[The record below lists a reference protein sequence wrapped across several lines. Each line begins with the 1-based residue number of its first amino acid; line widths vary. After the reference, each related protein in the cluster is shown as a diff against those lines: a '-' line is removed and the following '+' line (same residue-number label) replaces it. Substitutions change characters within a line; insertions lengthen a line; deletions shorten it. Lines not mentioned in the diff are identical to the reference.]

1 MNFIA
6 KCCFAYTLT
15 KFLRYLDGVKWLA
28 PSGAQCR
35 TVKTVKPLPVVHE
48 TLPNVAGISAGDYFY
63 ARRRNRVTNPPSND
77 LSDSTFAEW
86 RAKNNR

>member
-1 MNFIA
+1 MHFIA
-6 KCCFAYTLT
+6 KCCVCYVAA
-15 KFLRYLDGVKWLA
+15 KFLRYLDTVPWLNPHTVAKSGWQKVPPAKVKF
-28 PSGAQCR
+28 
-35 TVKTVKPLPVVHE
+35 E